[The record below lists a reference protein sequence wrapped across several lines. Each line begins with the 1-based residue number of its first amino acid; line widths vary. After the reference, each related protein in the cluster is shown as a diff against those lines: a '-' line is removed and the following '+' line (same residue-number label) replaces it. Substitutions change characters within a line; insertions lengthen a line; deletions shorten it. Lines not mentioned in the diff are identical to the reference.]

1 MSRDRRSKANERGP
15 ALAALGQERME
26 VAPSVVHE
34 RDRLAVDQRPTHR
47 QTANRL
53 GDRREPIGEV
63 RAAAAPDLRALAQLA
78 DEDAEAIMLDFVQP
92 TGSGGRAINERGFR
106 PAEFVASGPGRRAT
120 ARAEQSSGRRRE
132 VASRRGRGDPPEA
145 E

>member
-78 DEDAEAIMLDFVQP
+78 DEDSEAIMLDFVQP
-92 TGSGGRAINERGFR
+92 TGSGRRAINERRF
-106 PAEFVASGPGRRAT
+106 AWADEADRRN
-120 ARAEQSSGRRRE
+120 S
-132 VASRRGRGDPPEA
+132 
-145 E
+145 